1 VAASTEAVSDLSWL
15 ELGGLKGEEAFG
27 ETPNAATWTVA
38 LPATSPSNTRL
49 GNHWLTN
56 LFTQTRA
63 LTLRVELGFAIH
75 HDRMLAVPTQDYR
88 RSDYRVPARP
98 FAGLDAMVNGFIG
111 KYQRRKDVLE
121 TLEKDA
127 KSIVAQEGEWKEMSD
142 AVLQRR
148 LLEFRA
154 QIRRGGRDS
163 QKLILPA
170 LAAIREAADR
180 TLGLRPF
187 PVQLMGALALHRG
200 YLAEM
205 ATGEGKTLTAGL
217 AAVLAGWTKHPCH
230 IITVNDYLVQRD
242 AEWLEP
248 FYHFCGVRVGFV
260 AFWMGQPE
268 RLKNYGCDVTYV
280 TSKELLADFLRDR
293 LCLGKLQNPT
303 RRLIRRMVAPDVQT
317 QDGMVLRGLHTA
329 IVDEA
334 DSVLIDEAVT
344 PLIIA
349 APHENQILREAA
361 QIAREMVG
369 VLKLGVDYRSN
380 PRYREIEMTKAGL
393 QKLVDQ
399 ASHLPGMWRGHDR
412 RLDLVIQ
419 ALVAREFFHRD
430 QQYIVE
436 DQKIVIVDEFT
447 GRPMP
452 QRTWREGM
460 HQAIEAKENLPISDP
475 TETIARLSFQ
485 RFFRCFHQ
493 ISGMTGT
500 ASEAAAEL
508 WQVYG
513 LPTITIPPNKPCIR
527 QQLPD
532 RFYLKEEDKWQ
543 AIISE
548 IEKVHAA
555 GRPILV
561 GTRSV
566 LASERLGL
574 WLAQRGLDPKILNA
588 TRLKEEAELIAMSG
602 EPGRI
607 IIATNMAGRGTDIK
621 LGKGVSASGGLHVI
635 ATERH
640 ESGRVDRQLFGR
652 AARQGDPG
660 SAQAFICAEDELIRK
675 FLSKPAHKL
684 LVETWKRN
692 LKGKKLIANKA
703 LQFAQRRAQAL
714 AYKQR
719 KEILRSDLWLDEALS
734 FTGGDTI

>member
-1 VAASTEAVSDLSWL
+1 M
-15 ELGGLKGEEAFG
+15 
-27 ETPNAATWTVA
+27 TV
-38 LPATSPSNTRL
+38 
-49 GNHWLTN
+49 
-56 LFTQTRA
+56 
-63 LTLRVELGFAIH
+63 
-75 HDRMLAVPTQDYR
+75 MLAVPTQDYR
-88 RSDYRVPARP
+88 RSDYRVPAKP
-98 FAGLDAMVNGFIG
+98 ISGLDAVVNGFIG
-111 KYQRRKDVLE
+111 KYQRRGKVLE
-121 TLEKDA
+121 ALKKDA
-127 KSIVAQEGEWKEMSD
+127 DAVVAQEREWLDVSE
-142 AVLQRR
+142 AVLQKR

-154 QIRRGGRDS
+154 QIRRGGREAE
-163 QKLILPA
+163 KAILPA

-180 TLGLRPF
+180 KLGLRPF
-187 PVQLMGALALHRG
+187 QVQLMGALALHRG

-217 AAVLAGWTKHPCH
+217 AGILAGWTKHPCH

-242 AEWLEP
+242 AEWLGP
-248 FYHFCGVRVGFV
+248 LYHFCAVRVGFV
-260 AFWMGQPE
+260 MAASNPQE

-293 LCLGKLQNPT
+293 LSLGKLQNPT
-303 RRLIRRMVAPDVQT
+303 KRLIRRMIGQAFNA
-317 QDGMVLRGLHTA
+317 QDGTVLRGLHTA

-361 QIAREMVG
+361 QIAKGMAG
-369 VLKLGVDYRSN
+369 SFKLGVDYSSN
-380 PRYREIEMTKAGL
+380 PRYKEIEISKVGL

-399 ASHLPGMWRGHDR
+399 ASHLPGMWKGHDR

-436 DQKIVIVDEFT
+436 DDKIVIVDEFT

-485 RFFRCFHQ
+485 RFFRCFYR

-500 ASEAAAEL
+500 AREAASEL

-513 LPTITIPPNKPCIR
+513 LPTIAIPPNKPCVR
-527 QQLPD
+527 EQLPD
-532 RFYLKEEDKWQ
+532 RFFLKEEDKWE
-543 AIISE
+543 AIIAE
-548 IEKVHAA
+548 IEKVHAT

-566 LASERLGL
+566 LTSERLGQ
-574 WLAQRGLDPKILNA
+574 WLLQRGLEPKILNA
-588 TRLKEEAELIAMSG
+588 TRLKEEAEFITMAG
-602 EPGRI
+602 EPGRV

-621 LGKGVSASGGLHVI
+621 LGKGVAAMGGLHVI
-635 ATERH
+635 ASERH

-660 SAQAFICAEDELIRK
+660 SAVAFVSAEDELIRK
-675 FLSKPAHKL
+675 YLSKPAHKIL
-684 LVETWKRN
+684 TKTWQRN
-692 LKGKKLIANKA
+692 LKGKKLIAGKGV
-703 LQFAQRRAQAL
+703 QFAQNKAQTL
-714 AYKQR
+714 AFKQR
-719 KEILRSDLWLDEALS
+719 KEVLRSDLWMDEALS